1 MKGVMIVYTALLGLS
16 GIIMGAG
23 ELSGFKEIFGG
34 ISLLIISLFY
44 LKSSHLLWNESP
56 DGIAMMAISTLLLW
70 MLGINDLIGLG
81 VGALDDLTPPIIL
94 LPFSLPSI
102 ALILKEVQR

>member
-1 MKGVMIVYTALLGLS
+1 MKGVMIVYTALLGIS

-23 ELSGFKEIFGG
+23 ELSDDIFGG
-34 ISLLIISLFY
+34 ISLLIVSGFY
-44 LKSSHLLWNESP
+44 LKSSHLYWNENP
-56 DGIAMMAISTLLLW
+56 DGIAVMAISTLLLW

-102 ALILKEVQR
+102 ALIFKEVQR